1 MSMNPRVRELW
12 LAALRSGTY
21 LQGQSK
27 LAWVEPNGQV
37 RHCCLGVLCEVAR
50 LDGVPLTV
58 TEHEGGVTLPAN
70 YRRYDGADNFLPEV
84 VQVWAGFDKHDL
96 ILAGDVLVDGRDDG
110 TTLSSL
116 NDAGSTFDEIA
127 DLVEEQL

>member
-27 LAWVEPNGQV
+27 LAWVELDGQV

-58 TEHEGGVTLPAN
+58 AEHDGGVTLPAN
-70 YRRYDGADNFLPEV
+70 YRRYDEADNFLPEV
-84 VQVWAGFDKHDL
+84 VQVWAGFDERDL
-96 ILAGDVLVDGRDDG
+96 VSGGDVLVDDDDG
-110 TTLSSL
+110 STLSSL
-116 NDAGSTFDEIA
+116 NDAGRTYLEIA
-127 DLVEEQL
+127 DVIEAQL